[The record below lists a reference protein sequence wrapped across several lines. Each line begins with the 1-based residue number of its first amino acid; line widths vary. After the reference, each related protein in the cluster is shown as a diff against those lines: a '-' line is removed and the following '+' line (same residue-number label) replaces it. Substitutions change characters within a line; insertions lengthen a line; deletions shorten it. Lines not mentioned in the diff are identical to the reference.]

1 MFSREMSG
9 HRTPKRVGRQKLNHL
24 TIASDPMNSIALGV
38 DRLRIYRMSFLLA
51 PVRRHHIENEK
62 VKMYAPIILRPCHPP
77 THIIELNENAYMK
90 IRHHT

>member
-62 VKMYAPIILRPCHPP
+62 MKMYAPIILRPCA
-77 THIIELNENAYMK
+77 THTYNRTE
-90 IRHHT
+90 